1 MLYTQ
6 KECDFLIRQIQHQ
19 ASQLTAWEES
29 FITSVFSRRLQGFD
43 LTPKQIET
51 LSKIWDRLS

>member
-6 KECDFLIRQIQHQ
+6 KECDFLIRQIQHMH
-19 ASQLTAWEES
+19 SQLSAWEES
-29 FITSVFSRRLQGFD
+29 FMVSVQTRRLQGFD

-51 LSKIWDRLS
+51 LSKIWDKLT